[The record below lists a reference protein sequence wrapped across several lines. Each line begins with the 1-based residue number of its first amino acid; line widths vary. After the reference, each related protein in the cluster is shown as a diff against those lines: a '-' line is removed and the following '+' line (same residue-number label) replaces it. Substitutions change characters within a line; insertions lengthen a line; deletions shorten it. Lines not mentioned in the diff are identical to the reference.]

1 MTSEAGRERTRREF
15 SHQAE
20 RFERPGYIFSDR
32 AILDWIRTPLPLDP
46 ASLVLDVAGGTGRL
60 GRHLA
65 REAACAVVVDLTSE
79 MLAEGTRAAREE
91 GARNV
96 VFLSGDASALP
107 FVERQFDLVVCRFA
121 LHHFEDPAGAVREM
135 ARVCR
140 AGGTVAVIDMAR
152 EPGPAGER
160 HDELERLR
168 DPSHTTALT
177 EQELLDCL
185 TGAGLKDVR
194 RLGERQQRMHV
205 SPWLDQA
212 SPTPEA
218 RARIEHALAEE
229 GPGTGLHP
237 EHDHEGKTGIAHR
250 WVIVAGTRAS
260 E

>member
-1 MTSEAGRERTRREF
+1 V
-15 SHQAE
+15 
-20 RFERPGYIFSDR
+20 I
-32 AILDWIRTPLPLDP
+32 
-46 ASLVLDVAGGTGRL
+46 
-60 GRHLA
+60 
-65 REAACAVVVDLTSE
+65 VDLTSE
-79 MLAEGTRAAREE
+79 MLAEGARAAREE

-121 LHHFEDPAGAVREM
+121 LHHFEDPAGAVGEM

-152 EPGPAGER
+152 EPGDAGER
-160 HDELERLR
+160 HNELERLR

-177 EQELLDCL
+177 EQGLLDCL

-194 RLGERQQRMHV
+194 RLGERHQRMHV

-212 SPTPEA
+212 SPSSEA
-218 RARIEHALAEE
+218 RAEIEQALAAGGSE
-229 GPGTGLHP
+229 TGLHP
-237 EHDHEGKTGIAHR
+237 EHDHGGKLGIAHR
-250 WVIVAGTRAS
+250 WVIVAGTRTS

>member
-1 MTSEAGRERTRREF
+1 MTSEAGRERTQREF

-32 AILDWIRTPLPLDP
+32 AILDWIRAPLPLDS

-79 MLAEGTRAAREE
+79 MLAEGARAAREE
-91 GARNV
+91 DARNV

-107 FVERQFDLVVCRFA
+107 FAERQFDLVVCRFA
-121 LHHFEDPAGAVREM
+121 LHHFEDPGAAVGEM

-140 AGGTVAVIDMAR
+140 ADGTVAVIDMAR
-152 EPGPAGER
+152 EPGDAGER
-160 HDELERLR
+160 HNELERLR

-194 RLGERQQRMHV
+194 RLGERRQPMHI

-212 SPTPEA
+212 SPTSEA
-218 RARIEHALAEE
+218 RTEIERALADE
-229 GPGTGLHP
+229 GSATGLHP
-237 EHDHEGKTGIAHR
+237 THDHEGSCSITHR
-250 WVIVAGTRAS
+250 WVIVAGTQAS